1 MVRNMARETIATRS
15 NCFVEV
21 AKRLVFLVLTIFM
34 LAVNADDQLTV
45 VSWGGSYAKA
55 CQEGYIDPFATEAG
69 VRVQLADYN
78 GGLAQVRAQVESS
91 NVHWDVIDVET
102 QDLILGCDEGLFE
115 PLTDLSLP
123 NGIDGS
129 SPHSDFLPGTIT
141 ECGVATLVG
150 AGVIAYNTKHFESK
164 PPSTIDDFFDLDK
177 FPGKRGLRRT
187 PIVNLEWALIAT
199 GVEVSDVYDV
209 LSTAEGLKT
218 AFAKLDSIKD
228 SIVFWEAG
236 AQPPQLLAD
245 QEVVMTSAYNGR
257 IFNAQVVEKQPFVI
271 IWDGH
276 ARDYGHWAII
286 SGSSNVN
293 VAKKFI
299 QFAAK
304 SESLAAVANRISYA
318 PSRKSS
324 WELVGDHVDMDVDMR
339 PHMPTHPEN
348 SKRYFTINSEWWA
361 EHKDDLTER
370 FSAWVLQ

>member
-1 MVRNMARETIATRS
+1 MVSGTYSERLIRFVTVSKHWFFLIFATLLFS
-15 NCFVEV
+15 
-21 AKRLVFLVLTIFM
+21 AH
-34 LAVNADDQLTV
+34 ADEQLTV

-55 CQEGYIDPFATEAG
+55 CKDGYIDPFATESG
-69 VRVQLADYN
+69 VKVHLADYN
-78 GGLAQVRAQVESS
+78 GGLAQVRAQVESG

-115 PLTDLSLP
+115 PLTDLHLP
-123 NGIDGS
+123 QGLDGS
-129 SPHSDFLPGTIT
+129 DPSNDFLPGAIT

-150 AGVIAYNTKHFESK
+150 AGVIAYNSEGFKSE

-177 FPGKRGLRRT
+177 YPGKRGMRRT

-199 GVEVSDVYDV
+199 GVEVTDVYDV
-209 LSTAEGLKT
+209 LSTIEGLNS
-218 AFAKLDSIKD
+218 AFDKLDTIKD
-228 SIVFWEAG
+228 LIVFWEAG

-257 IFNAQVVEKQPFVI
+257 IFNAQVVEEQPFVI

-286 SGSSNVN
+286 SGSTNIS
-293 VAKKFI
+293 VAEKFI
-299 QFAAK
+299 QYAAR
-304 SESLAAVANRISYA
+304 SESLAAVSNRISYA

-324 WELVGDHVDMDVDMR
+324 WELVGQHVEMDVNMQE
-339 PHMPTHPEN
+339 HMPTHPEN